1 MGGST
6 TISYWLVLH
15 PYSTNP
21 IRTNRQQCF
30 LSIPIL
36 IYQTAIP
43 IFPRVKRFSHAYVH
57 AVLDALWMI
66 LWFAA
71 FIAVAVW
78 VHDGSRA
85 AKDWKS
91 GDSSCEVFAWGPVGK
106 CKLGKASIG
115 MGVVVW

>member
-6 TISYWLVLH
+6 TILYWLVLH
-15 PYSTNP
+15 PCSTNP
-21 IRTNRQQCF
+21 IHTNRQQCF

>member
-1 MGGST
+1 M
-6 TISYWLVLH
+6 
-15 PYSTNP
+15 NDA
-21 IRTNRQQCF
+21 NRQQCF

-43 IFPRVKRFSHAYVH
+43 IFPRVRRFSLAYAHV
-57 AVLDALWMI
+57 ALDALWMI

-91 GDSSCEVFAWGPVGK
+91 GDSSCDTFAWGPVGR
-106 CKLGKASIG
+106 CKLGKASTG
-115 MGVVVW
+115 MGVVIW